1 MTNAMEE
8 DILETLRINEE
19 IAQRFFEIEV
29 SILSILN
36 FKDLFERLLTEIR
49 DKFGVPYVWISMI
62 DQSEVSDLIKTLESS
77 KILKE
82 RLNVI
87 DKNTFLSLIENDTK
101 PILISGD
108 LKPYYQLL
116 PQGQMY
122 FIRSLAIAP
131 LTLHGEIIGSLN
143 QADLSRLRYRPGM
156 DTRLLEQLA
165 LKVSICLSNVTA
177 HEKLKWFA
185 WRDPLTGLLN
195 RRVMEKVL
203 QREYKRAVRYK
214 SPLTLA
220 FLDLDDFKAVNDKYG
235 HDRGDELL
243 RYVANILEELTRE
256 SDVVAR
262 YAGDEFIVILPGIG
276 SSDSLLLIQRLQD
289 YFHKNPMEIEG
300 ERIPVSI
307 SFGLS
312 SIGDVGVNDPDSL
325 LRKADEMLYKFK
337 EPKSNVI
344 SKS

>member
-1 MTNAMEE
+1 MRNDSGMEE
-8 DILETLRINEE
+8 DLFATLRVNEE

-36 FKDLFERLLTEIR
+36 FKDLFEKLLSEIKE
-49 DKFGVPYVWISMI
+49 KFGVPYVWISMI

-82 RLNVI
+82 RLNVV
-87 DKNTFLSLIENDTK
+87 DKDTFLNLIEEETK

-131 LTLHGEIIGSLN
+131 ITLDGEIIGSLN
-143 QADLSRLRYRPGM
+143 QADLSKLRYRPGM
-156 DTRLLEQLA
+156 DTQLLERLA
-165 LKVSICLSNVTA
+165 VKVSICLSNVTA

-185 WRDPLTGLLN
+185 WRDPLTGLVN

-214 SPLTLA
+214 SPLTVA
-220 FLDLDDFKAVNDKYG
+220 FLDLDDFKAVNDAYG

-243 RYVANILEELTRE
+243 QYVAEILEEFTRD
-256 SDVVAR
+256 SDLVSR
-262 YAGDEFIVILPGIG
+262 YAGDEFIIILPGTNTKE
-276 SSDSLLLIQRLQD
+276 SLLLIQRLQD
-289 YFHKNPMEIEG
+289 HFYRNPMETNG
-300 ERIPVSI
+300 EKITVAI
-307 SFGLS
+307 SYGIS
-312 SIGDVGVNDPDSL
+312 SIGDAGVNNANSL
-325 LRKADEMLYKFK
+325 LRKADEMLYRAK
-337 EPKSNVI
+337 EQK
-344 SKS
+344 K

>member
-1 MTNAMEE
+1 MTNSMEE

-87 DKNTFLSLIENDTK
+87 DKNTFLTLIENDTK

-289 YFHKNPMEIEG
+289 YFHKNPMKIEG

-325 LRKADEMLYKFK
+325 LRKADEMLYKVK
-337 EPKSNVI
+337 EQKSNVI
-344 SKS
+344 S

>member
-1 MTNAMEE
+1 MTNPTEE
-8 DILETLRINEE
+8 DLVETLRINEE
-19 IAQRFFEIEV
+19 IAQKFFEIEV

-36 FKDLFERLLTEIR
+36 FRDLFEKLLTEIR
-49 DKFGVPYVWISMI
+49 EKFGVPYVWISMI
-62 DQSEVSDLIKTLESS
+62 DKSEVSDLIKTLESS

-87 DKNTFLSLIENDTK
+87 SKSSFLNLIENETK

-108 LKPYYQLL
+108 LRPYYQLL

-131 LTLHGEIIGSLN
+131 MSLDGEVIGSLN

-165 LKVSICLSNVTA
+165 VKVSICLSNVTA

-185 WRDPLTGLLN
+185 WRDPLTGLVN

-203 QREYKRAVRYK
+203 KREYKRAGRYK

-220 FLDLDDFKAVNDKYG
+220 FLDLDDFKAVNDNYG

-243 RYVANILEELTRE
+243 QYVAEVLEELTRD
-256 SDVVAR
+256 SDLVSR
-262 YAGDEFIVILPGIG
+262 YAGDEFVIILPGT
-276 SSDSLLLIQRLQD
+276 STQECLLLIQRLQN
-289 YFHKNPMEIEG
+289 YFHRNPVDAGG
-300 ERIPVSI
+300 EQISVSVSYGI
-307 SFGLS
+307 S
-312 SIGDVGVNDPDSL
+312 SIGDVGVEDPNSL
-325 LRKADEMLYKFK
+325 LRKADEMLYSAK
-337 EPKSNVI
+337 EQK
-344 SKS
+344 K

>member
-1 MTNAMEE
+1 MRSDSGMEE
-8 DILETLRINEE
+8 DLFETLRVNEE

-36 FKDLFERLLTEIR
+36 FKDLFEKLLSEIKE
-49 DKFGVPYVWISMI
+49 KFNVPYVWISMI

-77 KILKE
+77 RILKE

-87 DKNTFLSLIENDTK
+87 DKNTFLNLIEEETK

-131 LTLHGEIIGSLN
+131 ITLDGEIIGSLN
-143 QADLSRLRYRPGM
+143 QADLSKLRYRPGM
-156 DTRLLEQLA
+156 DTRLLERLA
-165 LKVSICLSNVTA
+165 VKVSICLSNVTA

-185 WRDPLTGLLN
+185 WRDPLTGLVN

-220 FLDLDDFKAVNDKYG
+220 FLDLDDFKAVNDAYG

-243 RYVANILEELTRE
+243 RYVAEVLEEFTRD
-256 SDVVAR
+256 SDLVCR
-262 YAGDEFIVILPGIG
+262 YAGDEFIIILPGTNTNE
-276 SSDSLLLIQRLQD
+276 SLLLIQRLQD
-289 YFHKNPMEIEG
+289 HFYRNPMETNG
-300 ERIPVSI
+300 EKITVAI
-307 SFGLS
+307 SYGIS
-312 SIGDVGVNDPDSL
+312 SIGDTGVNNANSL
-325 LRKADEMLYKFK
+325 LRKADEMLYRAK
-337 EPKSNVI
+337 EQK
-344 SKS
+344 K